1 VSNQTSIRTA
11 PDCATMPLVAAPEQS
26 DAAITDELPD
36 AKGNREDP
44 GLPLEPER
52 DSDTTPP

>member
-1 VSNQTSIRTA
+1 
-11 PDCATMPLVAAPEQS
+11 MPLVAAPEQS